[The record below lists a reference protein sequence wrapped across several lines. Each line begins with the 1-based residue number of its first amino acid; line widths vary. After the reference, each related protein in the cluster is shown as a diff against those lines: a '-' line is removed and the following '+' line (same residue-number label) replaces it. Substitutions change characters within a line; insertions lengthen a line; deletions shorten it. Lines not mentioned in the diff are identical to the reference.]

1 MISSDWMISMDEH
14 SSLIS
19 PSGFREYDARWRYG
33 TEIDLKGVYSVGL
46 GLGTMLQERGGSPRI
61 VTGYDYRSYSEAI
74 QRALNSG
81 LEGAGCEV
89 HDIGLALTPMAYFAQ
104 YALDV
109 PAVAMVTASHNE
121 NGWTGIKMGFER
133 PFTFAPEEMTALKTL
148 VLGKGG
154 RASKGGLIKRIPGIK
169 ERYIADLLQGRKL
182 DRRLKLVIACGN
194 GTAGAFAPEVFSRI
208 GCDIVPL
215 HCDLDYSF
223 PNHNPNPEDLAML
236 KSLSEA
242 VVASGADAGLAF
254 DGDGDRCGTVDNEGK
269 VIFADK
275 IGVLLARRFS
285 EVRRGAKFVV
295 DVKSTGLFETDP
307 VLKKQEAKTEYWK
320 TGHSY
325 MKRQTA
331 EIGAVAGFEKSG
343 HYFFQPPYGRGYDDG
358 LLSGIVICEMLA
370 SSGKSMADLYRDLPR
385 SWTSPT
391 MSPHCADDEK
401 YAVVQTVSGHIR
413 SLQQNELT
421 FAGKRISQLNMVN
434 GIRLTLED
442 GSWGLL
448 RASSNKPELVIV
460 CESPASEEGM
470 REVFGAI
477 DELLRGFPEVGAFNQ
492 RI

>member
-1 MISSDWMISMDEH
+1 MDAH
-14 SSLIS
+14 SSLIN
-19 PSGFREYDARWRYG
+19 PNGFREYDARWRYG

-46 GLGTMLQERGGSPRI
+46 GLGTMLQERGASPRI
-61 VTGYDYRSYSEAI
+61 VTGFDYRSYSEAI

-81 LEGAGCEV
+81 LEAAGCEV

-133 PFTFAPEEMTALKTL
+133 PFTFAPDEMAALKIL

-154 RASKGGLIKRIPGIK
+154 RTAKGGSIKKIEGMK
-169 ERYIADLLQGRKL
+169 ERYLLDLTEGRKL
-182 DRRLKLVIACGN
+182 QRPLKLVVACGN
-194 GTAGAFAPEVFSRI
+194 GTAGAFAPETFSRL
-208 GCDIVPL
+208 GCDVVPL
-215 HCDLDYSF
+215 HCDLDHSF
-223 PNHNPNPEDLAML
+223 PNYNPNPEDLAML

-242 VVASGADAGLAF
+242 VVVSGADLGLAF
-254 DGDGDRCGTVDNEGK
+254 DGDGDRCGTIDNEGR

-275 IGVLLARRFS
+275 VGVLLARRFS
-285 EVRRGAKFVV
+285 EAHPGAKFVV

-307 VLKKQEAKTEYWK
+307 VLRTHGAKSEYWK

-325 MKRQTA
+325 MKRRTA

-343 HYFFQPPYGRGYDDG
+343 HYFLRPPYGRGYDDG

-370 SSGKSMADLYRDLPR
+370 SSDRSLADLCRELPQ

-391 MSPHCADDEK
+391 MSPHCADEKK
-401 YAVVQTVSGHIR
+401 YAVVETVSDHIR
-413 SLQQNELT
+413 ELQQNGLT
-421 FAGKRISQLNMVN
+421 FAGQRISQLNMVN

-460 CESPASEEGM
+460 CESSASERGM

-477 DELLRGFPEVGAFNQ
+477 DELLRRFPEVGAYNQ